1 MNARAFLAG
10 SCTGGVMLGAALA
23 LYVGSPEPKFNG
35 VTADEALHQIT
46 ARNDVAKQ
54 GPGGMVDGG
63 PVYGDPDKTSDGAR
77 VQLASY

>member
-1 MNARAFLAG
+1 MDARAFLAG

-23 LYVGSPEPKFNG
+23 LFVGTPEPKFNG

-46 ARNDVAKQ
+46 ARNDAARQ
-54 GPGGMVDGG
+54 GPGGMIDGG
-63 PVYGDPDKTSDGAR
+63 PVYADADQAK